1 MHAKLKLR
9 SYQFV
14 IQIEHKCIDTRCPW
28 NENIIF
34 RPHDAKNIN
43 QMLDNKI
50 KTAGLLEIVLKKH
63 INQIFYAF
71 AIYNESIFWWYK
83 NI

>member
-14 IQIEHKCIDTRCPW
+14 IQIEHKCIDTLCPW
-28 NENIIF
+28 NENMIF

-63 INQIFYAF
+63 INQVFYVF
-71 AIYNESIFWWYK
+71 TIYEYLKNSSITS
-83 NI
+83 

>member
-1 MHAKLKLR
+1 MCACQTEIKKLSICNSNRTQVHWYPVLMK
-9 SYQFV
+9 
-14 IQIEHKCIDTRCPW
+14 

-71 AIYNESIFWWYK
+71 YNESIFWWYK